1 MDEII
6 PTLLEALEDDEMS
19 NTALDG
25 LKQIIRFSF
34 TCSSGS
40 CSRFPFKVFWFAE
53 LTFGISVLGQLLFF
67 RISCPSLFIYLS
79 RMCSFLSTSVYIHH
93 QA

>member
-25 LKQIIRFSF
+25 LKQIIRFLLLVPRALVPVSR
-34 TCSSGS
+34 
-40 CSRFPFKVFWFAE
+40 SRFS
-53 LTFGISVLGQLLFF
+53 GLLN
-67 RISCPSLFIYLS
+67 
-79 RMCSFLSTSVYIHH
+79 
-93 QA
+93 

>member
-19 NTALDG
+19 TTALDG

-34 TCSSGS
+34 TCS
-40 CSRFPFKVFWFAE
+40 RFPFKVLWLA
-53 LTFGISVLGQLLFF
+53 
-67 RISCPSLFIYLS
+67 
-79 RMCSFLSTSVYIHH
+79 
-93 QA
+93 

>member
-19 NTALDG
+19 TTALDG

-34 TCSSGS
+34 TCSSDS
-40 CSRFPFKVFWFAE
+40 CSHFPFN
-53 LTFGISVLGQLLFF
+53 FF
-67 RISCPSLFIYLS
+67 LVC
-79 RMCSFLSTSVYIHH
+79 
-93 QA
+93 